1 MSWVKV
7 KQGNVEL
14 LIPHQAFKDV
24 YEKNGFTLI
33 EEPKKPT
40 HTSLSETEKPV
51 EKVTGEKPKEVE
63 NELPTKQTNRA
74 NKNKRKTEVSLA

>member
-63 NELPTKQTNRA
+63 NELRPRQNGNA
-74 NKNKRKTEVSLA
+74 NKGKHKAKV

>member
-24 YEKNGFTLI
+24 YEKNGFVLV
-33 EEPKKPT
+33 EEPKAPT
-40 HTSLSETEKPV
+40 HKSLEKTDIKETE
-51 EKVTGEKPKEVE
+51 PKEVVE
-63 NELPTKQTNRA
+63 NGKVQPKGNRP
-74 NKNKRKTEVSLA
+74 NKNNNTRKV